1 MDGKIYE
8 AKNKQEGDNKDMIG
22 KTGSFINEKN
32 NFDGNYGKTKKVGK
46 QKSNK
51 FKSKSAD
58 VVDPQTTTKTS
69 PRIDLLLSINSQ
81 GATNE
86 EIDICQT
93 VRLIKGCC
101 EFILTFNIFLKKT
114 LKLANYSSL
123 RVSISQNF
131 ADSES
136 SVKKRNE

>member
-32 NFDGNYGKTKKVGK
+32 NFDGNYVKAKKVGK
-46 QKSNK
+46 QKANK
-51 FKSKSAD
+51 FKSKSAN

-69 PRIDLLLSINSQ
+69 PRIDLLLSINSH

-86 EIDICQT
+86 AIDICQT

-101 EFILTFNIFLKKT
+101 EFCLTFNIFKKT
-114 LKLANYSSL
+114 FKIANYSSL
-123 RVSISQNF
+123 RVSIFQNF
-131 ADSES
+131 AGPKS
-136 SVKKRNE
+136 SVKKRN